1 MQGHIAQIQKPCSA
15 IDWRLG
21 VFLISVLM
29 ASRKQLKCHSLHL
42 KSILICVWDF
52 FGSLFIHLCFR
63 KIYFTFILLLVD
75 LLRGSAP
82 VTYIGNLTP
91 DFSWC
96 EWQCFKLSCPPCNY
110 FFFFFFFNLSPHPD
124 IKKSGSRRQVVYI
137 VGYAYVLHSSPI
149 IIHFELKV
157 HPFVILP

>member
-1 MQGHIAQIQKPCSA
+1 MQGHIVQIQKPCSA
-15 IDWRLG
+15 IDWRPE

-82 VTYIGNLTP
+82 VTYIENLTP

-110 FFFFFFFNLSPHPD
+110 LFFLFFFKF
-124 IKKSGSRRQVVYI
+124 I
-137 VGYAYVLHSSPI
+137 SSPRHKKI
-149 IIHFELKV
+149 RQQKAGSIYRRLRLCFAFFPHYY
-157 HPFVILP
+157 PF